1 MLLSL
6 KLRTGSL
13 DTRLR
18 SRLAAA
24 IREGLS
30 AWHVPT
36 HMLQVDDTPYM
47 VNGKKMDILVRYL
60 VNGKAVTV
68 GGAAANP
75 ECLDQCAGARNT
87 GQNLLGK
94 L

>member
-1 MLLSL
+1 M

-68 GGAAANP
+68 GGV
-75 ECLDQCAGARNT
+75 
-87 GQNLLGK
+87 GK

>member
-47 VNGKKMDILVRYL
+47 VNGKKMDMESVLSLINHLRPLTTSIAETLPPLVYL
-60 VNGKAVTV
+60 
-68 GGAAANP
+68 
-75 ECLDQCAGARNT
+75 
-87 GQNLLGK
+87 
-94 L
+94 